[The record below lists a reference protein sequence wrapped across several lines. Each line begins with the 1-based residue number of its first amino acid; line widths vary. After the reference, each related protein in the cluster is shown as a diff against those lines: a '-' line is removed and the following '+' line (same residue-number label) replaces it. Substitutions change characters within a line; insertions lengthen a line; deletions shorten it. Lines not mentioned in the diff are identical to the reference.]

1 MVIDT
6 HVLVWWL
13 TDTGMLSTAAREFM
27 RRCEAGAKRCVLSG
41 VSLWE
46 LEHKR
51 RKGRLA
57 LSHPVRTWLPKL
69 RQLEFVELTGTP
81 AELWLSAAEL
91 DWSHSDPAD
100 RLIAATALAHGVS
113 VLTKDRV
120 FHADDS
126 PVTAAW

>member
-6 HVLVWWL
+6 HVLLWWL
-13 TDTGMLSTAAREFM
+13 TDTEMMSTTARDFM
-27 RRCEAGAKRCVLSG
+27 DRCEAGEERCAISG

-46 LEHKR
+46 LEQTR
-51 RKGRLA
+51 RSGRLA

-69 RQLEFVELTGTP
+69 RQLEFMDVMGTP

-91 DWSHSDPAD
+91 IWEHRDPAD
-100 RLIAATALAHGVS
+100 RLIAATAISRGAS

-120 FHADDS
+120 FHAPDC
-126 PVTAAW
+126 PVTAVW